1 LEIWSLHSYALDSAL
16 NFLERNSMGDM
27 ATASAPIVKRDVWRW
42 GVLAMSLGAWT
53 LTNFD
58 QSMFSYALPGILQT
72 FHLPLIAAGLVL
84 AISFAVSTPLIVVA
98 GIAADRFGRGMTLCI
113 LLGASALFVGLQGL
127 AAGIVTLTLAR
138 SLGFGLSGGLSPITN
153 ALTTENAPARFRGIA
168 MGVLQCGYPLGWL
181 LASLIAAPL
190 LRDYGWRAACFA
202 AFGVIPIAA
211 LIGLLFA
218 PRMDAKS
225 LGVGAR
231 VDATAVV
238 VRPRLDRLF
247 EPALRRRSL
256 ACIATFFLF
265 GGAYAGSVFFF
276 PTFFTVVRGYAPAD
290 AASLVGLSNGIAV
303 IGYLAAS
310 VAGEYWLRRRTVF
323 ALWTVGGA
331 LALCGL
337 LWVSTN
343 RTTDF
348 VWFSLMGAL
357 FYGAMA
363 VLPVLVAEL
372 FDQEI
377 RATALAVCTSAPLAL
392 GFAVFPLIVPLVVGR
407 FGWQAGLS
415 GLIAPLLVISAAA
428 ALVLPNRASG
438 LPVD

>member
-1 LEIWSLHSYALDSAL
+1 
-16 NFLERNSMGDM
+16 
-27 ATASAPIVKRDVWRW
+27 
-42 GVLAMSLGAWT
+42 
-53 LTNFD
+53 
-58 QSMFSYALPGILQT
+58 
-72 FHLPLIAAGLVL
+72 
-84 AISFAVSTPLIVVA
+84 
-98 GIAADRFGRGMTLCI
+98 
-113 LLGASALFVGLQGL
+113 
-127 AAGIVTLTLAR
+127 
-138 SLGFGLSGGLSPITN
+138 
-153 ALTTENAPARFRGIA
+153 
-168 MGVLQCGYPLGWL
+168 
-181 LASLIAAPL
+181 
-190 LRDYGWRAACFA
+190 
-202 AFGVIPIAA
+202 
-211 LIGLLFA
+211 
-218 PRMDAKS
+218 
-225 LGVGAR
+225 
-231 VDATAVV
+231 
-238 VRPRLDRLF
+238 
-247 EPALRRRSL
+247 
-256 ACIATFFLF
+256 
-265 GGAYAGSVFFF
+265 
-276 PTFFTVVRGYAPAD
+276 
-290 AASLVGLSNGIAV
+290 
-303 IGYLAAS
+303 
-310 VAGEYWLRRRTVF
+310 
-323 ALWTVGGA
+323 LWTVGGA